1 MTIMD
6 TVPAGPQYCYGD
18 GWEQGVG
25 RQLHLEWAAVLDFE
39 EKNGRYPRVHD
50 AKDAREMVQLAKAI
64 ADKVEYEGKKPFLD
78 NGDLDEA
85 RVETFSKLFQTEL
98 CGMTAFVGGVVAQE
112 VRTVFIGVA
121 WSVRDICCGW

>member
-1 MTIMD
+1 
-6 TVPAGPQYCYGD
+6 
-18 GWEQGVG
+18 
-25 RQLHLEWAAVLDFE
+25 
-39 EKNGRYPRVHD
+39 
-50 AKDAREMVQLAKAI
+50 MVQLAKAI